1 MFLGEMMRQENLTAI
16 LLWLWL
22 GAAFSAYLFQYRDM
36 IDPLLRLLGLA

>member
-1 MFLGEMMRQENLTAI
+1 MMDREKLTAV

-36 IDPLLRLLGLA
+36 IDPLLRLLGSA